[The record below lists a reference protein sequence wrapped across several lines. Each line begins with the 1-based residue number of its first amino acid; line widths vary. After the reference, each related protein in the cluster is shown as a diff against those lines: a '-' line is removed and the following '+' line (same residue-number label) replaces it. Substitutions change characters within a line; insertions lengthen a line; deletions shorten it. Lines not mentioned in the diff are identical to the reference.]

1 MDSDLFEQEVH
12 TVLRNI
18 DLSALDETSK
28 EYTVTVNNASKLHS
42 MLINERE
49 IVLKEGKDDF
59 DKKIRNKQL
68 NFEKQKHDDEMREK
82 KMDRLMDG
90 ARIKYQQLRIR
101 EKEADNQRIL
111 LEQNQT
117 KMEHEFKM
125 NKITQG
131 FIFGGKLVLIGVVGF
146 VYWKVFNKEL
156 KFEYEDNGITP
167 SRCKEARSGLSKLFG
182 MIF

>member
-1 MDSDLFEQEVH
+1 
-12 TVLRNI
+12 
-18 DLSALDETSK
+18 
-28 EYTVTVNNASKLHS
+28 
-42 MLINERE
+42 
-49 IVLKEGKDDF
+49 
-59 DKKIRNKQL
+59 
-68 NFEKQKHDDEMREK
+68 MREK

-90 ARIKYQQLRIR
+90 ARIKYQHQEHMEELRIR

-146 VYWKVFNKEL
+146 VFWKVFNKEL